1 MLIAGCS
8 PDGTEAEKEQGSQ
21 LKIYTSIYPLQYF
34 VERIGGEHVDVQSII
49 PPGADGHT
57 YEPTTKELIKI
68 AESDM
73 LIYNGAGFEGFIDK
87 AKKSLDQQDVVFV
100 MASEQ
105 IHSEKEGEDAHHDE
119 EDSEGEDAH
128 HDEEDHEGEEHN
140 HEGEDPH
147 FWLDPVQAIQMADTI
162 KHEIIELRP
171 EWKDEFEANFGS
183 LKSDLQELDG
193 QFEKV
198 AKEAERKEFIVAHS
212 AYGKWEERYGLKQIS
227 ISGLSP
233 SHEPTQKEAQKIID
247 YAREHDVRYIIFEKN
262 YTSNVAEMIR
272 KEVDA
277 EVLYLSNLESL
288 TEEQLDAGEDYMSI
302 MEENIRTLK
311 KALN

>member
-8 PDGTEAEKEQGSQ
+8 PDGSDAEKEQGSQ

-34 VERIGGEHVDVQSII
+34 AERIGGEHVDVQSII

-87 AKKSLDQQDVVFV
+87 AKNSLDEQDVVFV
-100 MASEQ
+100 KASEN
-105 IHSEKEGEDAHHDE
+105 IHAGEEGEDAHEDHSDHDE
-119 EDSEGEDAH
+119 GE
-128 HDEEDHEGEEHN
+128 HEGEHDEHA

-171 EWKDEFEANFGS
+171 ELKDEIEANFGT
-183 LKSDLQELDG
+183 LKKDLQELDG

-198 AKEAERKEFIVAHS
+198 AEEAERKEFIVAHS

-262 YTSNVAEMIR
+262 FTSDVAEMIR

-302 MEENIRTLK
+302 MRENVQTLK